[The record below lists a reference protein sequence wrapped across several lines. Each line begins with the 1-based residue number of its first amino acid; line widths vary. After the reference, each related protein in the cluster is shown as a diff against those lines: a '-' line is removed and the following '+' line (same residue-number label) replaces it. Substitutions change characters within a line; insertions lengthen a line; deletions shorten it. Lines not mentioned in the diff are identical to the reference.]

1 MSNLEQKLFDEAKM
15 RETHRAKKFLAVML
29 QKYFLQGMGSL

>member
-1 MSNLEQKLFDEAKM
+1 M

-29 QKYFLQGMGSL
+29 QKYFLQGMGSLWYMVWGTMVERP